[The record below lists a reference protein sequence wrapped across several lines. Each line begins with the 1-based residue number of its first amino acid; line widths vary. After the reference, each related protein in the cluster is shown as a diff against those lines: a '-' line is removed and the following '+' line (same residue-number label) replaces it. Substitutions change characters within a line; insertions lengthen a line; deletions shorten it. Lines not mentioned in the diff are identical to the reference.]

1 MLEHLSID
9 IYAMLEMSVIG
20 PLEHELTRKKIPCEP
35 SIDRSR
41 EIVREHMYGDD
52 SGFLISATTKRFDF
66 DGCRFS
72 IRQKLFLGVGT
83 MRV

>member
-52 SGFLISATTKRFDF
+52 CGFLISATTKRCDF
-66 DGCRFS
+66 DGCGSS
-72 IRQKLFLGVGT
+72 IRQKLFLCVGT